1 MSFFDN
7 LSKFLLLNN
16 DLITKYKLKT
26 NCDFLSILKMN
37 NKRSE
42 INKLKITRFDYK
54 NGLFLFDPLSLNYI
68 NLNENNSN
76 IKCKILHGK

>member
-1 MSFFDN
+1 
-7 LSKFLLLNN
+7 LLNN